1 MSFLGGV
8 KDAAHAVAARVVQM
22 AVLSRG
28 KANGV
33 DQAKFRDR
41 AQPVSRAQ
49 PFGLRSIAPP
59 GSRIITLGVNAGRGN
74 RVYISAEHPDVGP
87 TDLEEG
93 EVALYN
99 GSAQVLTIRLTKDG
113 DIQIIPAAGR
123 KVKLGSKDDGEL
135 DPVVLYSKLKEQF
148 DRFVLKHNQHTHP
161 MPGNIVVTTTIGAFG
176 VPTAGVITGATSAT
190 PDTMDP
196 LTSAAGS
203 SNVVAK
209 K

>member
-1 MSFLGGV
+1 MSKLATRIVRLGI
-8 KDAAHAVAARVVQM
+8 
-22 AVLSRG
+22 LSKSSASG
-28 KANGV
+28 Y
-33 DQAKFRDR
+33 DQANFRDGALGVR
-41 AQPVSRAQ
+41 RMQPY
-49 PFGLRSIAPP
+49 GLRSRPP
-59 GSRIITLGVNAGRGN
+59 AGAMLTRGSINAGRTN
-74 RVYISAEHPDVGP
+74 VAYLAAEKPGQGP
-87 TDLEEG
+87 SDLEEG

-148 DRFVLKHNQHTHP
+148 DRFVLKHNQHTH
-161 MPGNIVVTTTIGAFG
+161 IGGG
-176 VPTAGVITGATSAT
+176 VLLDSLGLPCTGSVLAT

>member
-1 MSFLGGV
+1 MSNQATRIVRLGI
-8 KDAAHAVAARVVQM
+8 
-22 AVLSRG
+22 LSKSSASG
-28 KANGV
+28 Y
-33 DQAKFRDR
+33 DQADFRDGALGVR
-41 AQPVSRAQ
+41 RMQPY
-49 PFGLRSIAPP
+49 GLRSRPP
-59 GSRIITLGVNAGRGN
+59 AGALLTLVSINAGRTN
-74 RVYISAEHPDVGP
+74 VAYLAAEKPGQGP
-87 TDLEEG
+87 ADLEEG